1 MVINEFEIVESIEV
15 EKVSM
20 FHVFLHEYGLE
31 NLKYFTQMKSYLT
44 QNLRIK
50 EGNLELTSRLKNKI
64 EKKQKKMGLNE
75 DVLKFNEQVI

>member
-1 MVINEFEIVESIEV
+1 
-15 EKVSM
+15 M

-50 EGNLELTSRLKNKI
+50 EGNMELINRLKNRVLKR
-64 EKKQKKMGLNE
+64 QKKNNIQD
-75 DVLKFNEQVI
+75 DVLRFNEKVIEIKN